1 MEAKNKRTL
10 KQVVRSLEENIITIS
25 GPALAISGVIAGI
38 DVLTAGIIK
47 TYFPIVGNIL
57 GVTWAICLMLTLD
70 FQVLTLGVKASR
82 VYRDAKK
89 KTLQKLCEM
98 LLAVIF
104 ACAIGFVS
112 VQMGTIFAQS
122 LGTNYTIEQAEA
134 KLGINPTALF
144 YERSAMVMLLIFMS
158 GWLRDVE
165 EKADENATQAVPTP
179 LQGQQSSELA
189 DALKQIAEMN
199 RQTLASMQA
208 MQQQQMQVT
217 IEQATRVTVEAVK
230 QSLEALPFNQVPQLP
245 APQIQNTVDDALKAS
260 PDNFQQGYR
269 QQFEELLKEKPDI
282 TVEEAVKIVQCSEPT
297 AKKWLEKLAKSAL

>member
-1 MEAKNKRTL
+1 MPEEKKHQTL
-10 KQVVRSLEENIITIS
+10 KQHVRSLEENIITIS

-57 GVTWAICLMLTLD
+57 GVVWAICLMLTLD

-82 VYRDAKK
+82 VYRDSKK
-89 KTLQKLCEM
+89 KALQKLGEM

-165 EKADENATQAVPTP
+165 EKEDENAMQAASTP
-179 LQGQQSSELA
+179 LQGQSEMEKFVEA
-189 DALKQIAEMN
+189 MAEMN
-199 RQTLASMQA
+199 RQMLASMQQ
-208 MQQQQMQVT
+208 MNQQTMQVT

-230 QSLEALPFNQVPQLP
+230 ESLKELP
-245 APQIQNTVDDALKAS
+245 APTQLQLPEHASKAS
-260 PDNFQQGYR
+260 AAAWTVNYGPIIEPLYIENPG
-269 QQFEELLKEKPDI
+269 I
-282 TVEEAVKIVQCSEPT
+282 TPGEVVTKTGCSEAT
-297 AKKWLEKLAKSAL
+297 AEKWLKKLSQRA